1 MGKPALQ
8 TAGTEEVAHMPTTP
22 APICGEHRVT
32 KEWRP
37 TVFEYCEEGISV
49 RVPNLHAWVCPVN
62 EEASFTP
69 ELVDELLVTIRELLA
84 TAKRSRQ
91 RRSKLTEYII
101 SVG

>member
-1 MGKPALQ
+1 MSN
-8 TAGTEEVAHMPTTP
+8 TTT
-22 APICGEHRVT
+22 PICGEHRVR

-69 ELVDELLVTIRELLA
+69 ALVDELLA
-84 TAKRSRQ
+84 TAKRSRE
-91 RRSKLTEYII
+91 RRSELTEYII

>member
-1 MGKPALQ
+1 MGKPTLQ
-8 TAGTEEVAHMPTTP
+8 TEEGEDVAYMSTTS

-69 ELVDELLVTIRELLA
+69 ELVDELIVTIRELLA
-84 TAKRSRQ
+84 AAKRSRE
-91 RRSKLTEYII
+91 RRSELTEYII
-101 SVG
+101 SVV

>member
-91 RRSKLTEYII
+91 LRSKLTEYII